1 MEGISKKIYLELT
14 EPTEEDN
21 RSGQKRIL
29 DALKEQG
36 TDCEMTLDVMRKL
49 YPLCEQAEWKLTASL
64 SWDGK
69 QWMIVE
75 IEPGNTENSILQEI
89 HQGCVVQVRHVQS
102 QQQGTMTTYRA
113 GKEHYL
119 FEKLHCYH

>member
-36 TDCEMTLDVMRKL
+36 TTVK
-49 YPLCEQAEWKLTASL
+49 
-64 SWDGK
+64 
-69 QWMIVE
+69 
-75 IEPGNTENSILQEI
+75 
-89 HQGCVVQVRHVQS
+89 
-102 QQQGTMTTYRA
+102 
-113 GKEHYL
+113 
-119 FEKLHCYH
+119 